1 MGFIKET
8 TLFATNL
15 EKDLAGKDIEYGKL
29 VDNLLLQCLGEDLDD
44 LPEDGDVFFAAFR
57 RKYHL
62 LKLVFQKLLV
72 VNYDF
77 FVRSVLFGNTYARE
91 EDIRLAKEKG
101 LLTKIPA
108 EELYSFFIHFN
119 SDASYVL
126 FRDLDCPLTEVELLR
141 TSLADRNKDLF
152 VETFNR
158 IKCDKS
164 SLYFVA
170 GTLGTAFEFIMK
182 AFVEPQDV
190 YNYLYCTIPN
200 GIPALIRNSVP
211 GFKEQIESYIKSYK
225 GDDNVDEN
233 KRPSSKEELQV
244 LEQNA
249 LQSMDGSILTT
260 LSSAK
265 QVIIEMERVSELF
278 PFEKAYVDSIV
289 NNPELQPYFEQL
301 PDTVETKSAPEE
313 ETIVDDMKQSGI
325 DSGVK
330 KSNAGA
336 PQKIWI
342 TNYGTEEE
350 LTKKIQ
356 SVQPSLRGELKEM
369 GLNDRATQSASSAI
383 IIYSVYCIGLTK
395 EKMCTAPAERVVKAP
410 RTTVNL
416 YLKRLYEWYDKLIRM
431 SGNQRNASKVPT
443 LTERWKEEDAPRA
456 DFIINNFAELK
467 RVINNTKFV
476 LGNEFGKDT
485 GLQYIPK
492 REKSDAVL
500 GGAIDYSDEKDPNNQ
515 QARPVNLHPLSGEEK
530 SNNRR

>member
-8 TLFATNL
+8 TLFAANL

-170 GTLGTAFEFIMK
+170 GCLGTAFEFIMK

-200 GIPALIRNSVP
+200 GIPAIIRNSVP

-301 PDTVETKSAPEE
+301 PDTVDTYSEPEE
-313 ETIVDDMKQSGI
+313 ETIVDDVKQSGVN
-325 DSGVK
+325 DGEK

-336 PQKIWI
+336 THTSRKDAILPEGSTQSTIAEEQSENEGLHWP
-342 TNYGTEEE
+342 TDEE
-350 LTKKIQ
+350 LEGYENNYNSSEYFAESIFGVAPNIKASDVEQLYNCLTQPKLKVLEDNLETKLIFLSRYTGKKI
-356 SVQPSLRGELKEM
+356 PHLELRQLEWKV
-369 GLNDRATQSASSAI
+369 LNDGDKALGYLIKTTGAGKFATGIKFFYYLGRNGEKTQFERKPVAEGGHAWANA
-383 IIYSVYCIGLTK
+383 GRQEKTRGRFEK
-395 EKMCTAPAERVVKAP
+395 ELNRFIEK
-410 RTTVNL
+410 
-416 YLKRLYEWYDKLIRM
+416 Y
-431 SGNQRNASKVPT
+431 Q
-443 LTERWKEEDAPRA
+443 EEHS
-456 DFIINNFAELK
+456 E
-467 RVINNTKFV
+467 
-476 LGNEFGKDT
+476 
-485 GLQYIPK
+485 
-492 REKSDAVL
+492 
-500 GGAIDYSDEKDPNNQ
+500 
-515 QARPVNLHPLSGEEK
+515 
-530 SNNRR
+530 

>member
-8 TLFATNL
+8 TLFAANL

-141 TSLADRNKDLF
+141 TSLADGNKDLF

-164 SLYFVA
+164 SIYFVA
-170 GTLGTAFEFIMK
+170 GSLGTIFEFLLS

-200 GIPALIRNSVP
+200 GIPAIIRNSVP

-233 KRPSSKEELQV
+233 KRLSSKEELQV

-260 LSSAK
+260 LSSVK

-289 NNPELQPYFEQL
+289 NNPELQPYFERLQGS
-301 PDTVETKSAPEE
+301 VENPALTIEQPETSKEESSIAPESVGSFALPSHFFKLSIDLSNSDE
-313 ETIVDDMKQSGI
+313 FLVVKHEVEKGGTKLFASLIDYIASQGYIDNNDRTKRLLVYTLTGRWRPDDYQSGETIIWKDNGNEGKELCYIIKSI
-325 DSGVK
+325 IASNK
-330 KSNAGA
+330 KEH
-336 PQKIWI
+336 K
-342 TNYGTEEE
+342 
-350 LTKKIQ
+350 
-356 SVQPSLRGELKEM
+356 
-369 GLNDRATQSASSAI
+369 
-383 IIYSVYCIGLTK
+383 
-395 EKMCTAPAERVVKAP
+395 
-410 RTTVNL
+410 
-416 YLKRLYEWYDKLIRM
+416 YDKM
-431 SGNQRNASKVPT
+431 HKFFTGPNWSKTVPDKDQGNNASKKFKEALHDRYPT
-443 LTERWKEEDAPRA
+443 ICKL
-456 DFIINNFAELK
+456 
-467 RVINNTKFV
+467 
-476 LGNEFGKDT
+476 
-485 GLQYIPK
+485 
-492 REKSDAVL
+492 
-500 GGAIDYSDEKDPNNQ
+500 
-515 QARPVNLHPLSGEEK
+515 
-530 SNNRR
+530 